1 MKKFLLTLA
10 LTVMCAFGLTAC
22 GETEQAELPISKTDA
37 EQAAESTISIIN
49 QVVLAEQVDNYVDQF
64 TSYYGEDAGDAFA
77 SACDIFSSGLDEI
90 GFYKSIEADSVEVTG
105 DADEYTIS
113 FEIVGSDRNASVEM
127 YYDADTIVPDMMIS
141 PQYTLGEKMAKAGMN
156 TLLGMG
162 TVFAV
167 LILIMFLIQLFAFIP
182 KIEKSIADKKAK
194 KNATN
199 TSAAVDNTIAQI
211 IENEELSDDTELVAV
226 IAAAIAAS
234 EGAVSTDGVVI
245 RSIRR
250 ASTNKWQR
258 A

>member
-1 MKKFLLTLA
+1 M
-10 LTVMCAFGLTAC
+10 
-22 GETEQAELPISKTDA
+22 
-37 EQAAESTISIIN
+37 
-49 QVVLAEQVDNYVDQF
+49 
-64 TSYYGEDAGDAFA
+64 
-77 SACDIFSSGLDEI
+77 
-90 GFYKSIEADSVEVTG
+90 
-105 DADEYTIS
+105 
-113 FEIVGSDRNASVEM
+113 FEILKIA
-127 YYDADTIVPDMMIS
+127 A
-141 PQYTLGEKMAKAGMN
+141 LN
-156 TLLGMG
+156 TLMGMG

-167 LILIMFLIQLFAFIP
+167 LILIMWIISAFRIIP

-194 KNATN
+194 KTSSN

-234 EGAVSTDGVVI
+234 EGAASTDGVVI